1 MKKKVL
7 YLLTMLTGSLM
18 ISCEQGPSLQQYF
31 VEKMEDPS
39 FLIVNLPI
47 QLDSIF
53 QKDITAKDR
62 ELISSIGKLN
72 LLFYKKDKNHPE
84 KYKTEVGKVK
94 AILSE
99 DRYQHLMD
107 FKAFD
112 KAQGNL
118 LFEGKT
124 DQIEEGI
131 VFVDASEMGFGV
143 LRILGDQINP
153 AALLSLSKKIDPEQ
167 FENQIKSSVG
177 SLGNFFDSEIKIQ

>member
-1 MKKKVL
+1 
-7 YLLTMLTGSLM
+7 
-18 ISCEQGPSLQQYF
+18 
-31 VEKMEDPS
+31 
-39 FLIVNLPI
+39 
-47 QLDSIF
+47 
-53 QKDITAKDR
+53 
-62 ELISSIGKLN
+62 
-72 LLFYKKDKNHPE
+72 
-84 KYKTEVGKVK
+84 
-94 AILSE
+94 
-99 DRYQHLMD
+99 MD
-107 FKAFD
+107 FKDFD

-153 AALLSLSKKIDPEQ
+153 AALLSLSKKIDHKQ